1 MHIFFFTVWKQ
12 SVQDEYSSCDIL
24 VGDISEKLKKNYIEK
39 EKCSSGG
46 TGVSKMIKMVES
58 DGEESDND
66 ELVFGNY
73 IASKLQHI
81 NDVELNAL

>member
-1 MHIFFFTVWKQ
+1 MNIPPV
-12 SVQDEYSSCDIL
+12 IL
-24 VGDISEKLKKNYIEK
+24 VTSVKNLKKNYIEK

-46 TGVSKMIKMVES
+46 TGVAKMVKMVES